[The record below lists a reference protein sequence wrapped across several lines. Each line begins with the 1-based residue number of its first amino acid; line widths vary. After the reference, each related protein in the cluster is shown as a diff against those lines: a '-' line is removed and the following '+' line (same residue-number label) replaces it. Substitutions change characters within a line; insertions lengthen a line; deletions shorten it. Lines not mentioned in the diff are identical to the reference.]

1 MTTENEERKA
11 PVEAEEENQIDS
23 SQRVA
28 RNEVAEHEEGQI
40 VEQQGDDSSD
50 EEERKEL
57 ERLYGKGRFENVKVK
72 VKQGKGSQLPKRVVV
87 QKKEG
92 ESGSNS
98 EDDEE
103 EP

>member
-1 MTTENEERKA
+1 MTTETEERKA

-28 RNEVAEHEEGQI
+28 RNEVAEPTEGQI
-40 VEQQGDDSSD
+40 TEQQGDDSSD

-72 VKQGKGSQLPKRVVV
+72 VKQGKGGQLPKRVV